1 MYNDIFCDM
10 HFKFSPSILSRL
22 GEELVPNPDQGI
34 LELVKNSYD
43 ADATIC
49 EVILNNTESS
59 GGSVTIS
66 DNGDGMDIQALR
78 DSWLVLGKSKKAF
91 RSLTRLKRI
100 PVGDKGLGRLA
111 ALRQG
116 TQVKIFTR
124 PQDQPNVEYSLEINW
139 EDFDRVDF
147 VEDVTLEVD
156 RSETIKD
163 HGTEII
169 INDLKARFGR
179 KETKRLARELLLLAD
194 PFSTAISFRPK
205 LIAPGF
211 DDLEKQV
218 NDAFFNDAEYHVKA
232 HLNLEGKVQAS
243 FWDWKGDLIASTESI
258 DIYKNEDDD
267 LDISYKTISAEFE
280 LWIFQL
286 NPQSFTAK
294 NKKDNSKEIRDWLTA
309 VGGVHMYYRGLRV
322 APYGDKDDDWLKIN
336 FKRASNP
343 EVRPYTNTGIGRV
356 TTEESDNRLIQK
368 TDRLGFM
375 ENDAYVDLRSFAIE
389 TLDWVADERLKII
402 ESKRSQSKQEAKR
415 DVIAIKE
422 EVRQVIEA
430 AKMPPAVQSMVIKVV
445 EEYEKAKDQE
455 EKTLREDLQ
464 LYRSLATA
472 GTTAAVFA
480 HESSKKITLIRQ
492 LVEVI
497 DQRIKDIAKDQYE
510 KLFSK
515 QLTKMYQ
522 IASSL
527 ENFAKYPIY
536 LLKRDKRKSI
546 NVDVNLIITN
556 LIELFKTFFQNAR
569 IEVEFDSYPEKIYI
583 KGSIALLESI
593 VTNLLINTVNAFSI
607 QGASLKERKVMLKTE
622 ISDGFALL
630 TVMDSASG
638 IKGLGL
644 DEIWLPGK
652 STTPGGTGLG
662 LTIVKDSVED
672 LGGRITVI
680 PNGQLGGAE
689 FIVQLKLKLI

>member
-1 MYNDIFCDM
+1 M

-49 EVILNNTESS
+49 EVILNNTEAS

-66 DNGDGMDIQALR
+66 DNGDGMDIEALR
-78 DSWLVLGKSKKAF
+78 DSWLVLGKSKKAS

-124 PQDQPNVEYSLEINW
+124 PKDQPNVEYSLGINW

-147 VEDVTLEVD
+147 VEDVILEVD
-156 RSETIKD
+156 RSETLKD

-169 INDLKARFGR
+169 VGNLKAKFGR

-205 LIAPGF
+205 LIASGF

-218 NDAFFNDAEYHVKA
+218 NEAFFDDAEYHIKA
-232 HLNLEGKVQAS
+232 SLNVDGKAQVS
-243 FWDWKGDLIASTESI
+243 LWDWKRELINSIDNI
-258 DIYKNEDDD
+258 DIYQEDKEEDDSFD
-267 LDISYKTISAEFE
+267 TSAKAVPAEFE
-280 LWIFQL
+280 MWIFEL
-286 NPQSFTAK
+286 NPQSFNTK
-294 NKKDNSKEIRDWLTA
+294 GRKGNLVEIRDWLNA

-322 APYGDKDDDWLKIN
+322 APYGDRDDDWLKIN
-336 FKRASNP
+336 YQRTKNP
-343 EVRPYTNTGIGRV
+343 EARPSTSTVIGRV
-356 TTEESDNRLIQK
+356 ITEDPDNQLVQK

-375 ENDAYVDLRSFAIE
+375 ENDAYLDLRNFAIK
-389 TLDWVADERLKII
+389 TLDWVASERLKII

-422 EVRQVIEA
+422 EVRQVIA
-430 AKMPPAVQSMVIKVV
+430 AANMPTAVQSMVIKVV

-455 EKTLREDLQ
+455 EKTLRDDLQ

-492 LVEVI
+492 LVEVV
-497 DQRIKDIAKDQYE
+497 DKRIKEITSNDTYQ
-510 KLFSK
+510 KLFGK
-515 QLTKMYQ
+515 PLGKMYQ
-522 IASSL
+522 IADSL

-536 LLKRDKRKSI
+536 LLRKDKRKSI
-546 NVDVNLIITN
+546 NVDVNLIIDN
-556 LIELFKTFFQNAR
+556 LIELFKTFFENAK
-569 IEVEFDSYPEKIYI
+569 IEIEFHAYPDKIYI
-583 KGSIALLESI
+583 KGTIALLESI
-593 VTNLLINTVNAFSI
+593 VTNLLTNTLNAFAV
-607 QGASLKERKVMLKTE
+607 QGANLRERKVILKTE
-622 ISDGFALL
+622 VSDGFAFLR
-630 TVMDSASG
+630 VMDSASG

-662 LTIVKDSVED
+662 LTIVKDSVGD
-672 LGGRITVI
+672 LGGKITVI

-689 FIVQLKLKLI
+689 FIVQLKLKYI

>member
-1 MYNDIFCDM
+1 M

-49 EVILNNTESS
+49 EVILKNTE
-59 GGSVTIS
+59 
-66 DNGDGMDIQALR
+66 ALR
-78 DSWLVLGKSKKAF
+78 DSWLVLGKSKKAS

-124 PQDQPNVEYSLEINW
+124 PKEQPNVEYSLEINW

-147 VEDVTLEVD
+147 VEDVILEVD
-156 RSETIKD
+156 RGETIKD

-169 INDLKARFGR
+169 VDNLKARFGR

-205 LIAPGF
+205 LIASGF

-218 NDAFFNDAEYHVKA
+218 NEAFFDDAEYHVKA
-232 HLNLEGKVQAS
+232 SLNVDGMAQVSL
-243 FWDWKGDLIASTESI
+243 WDWKMELINSIDSI
-258 DIYKNEDDD
+258 DIYQEDKEEDDS
-267 LDISYKTISAEFE
+267 LDTSCKVVPAEFE
-280 LWIFQL
+280 MWIFEL
-286 NPQSFTAK
+286 NPQSFNTK
-294 NKKDNSKEIRDWLTA
+294 GRKGNLVEIRDWLNA

-336 FKRASNP
+336 YERSKNP
-343 EVRPYTNTGIGRV
+343 EARPYSNTVIGRV
-356 TTEESDNRLIQK
+356 ITEDPEHQLVQK

-375 ENDAYVDLRSFAIE
+375 ENDAYLDLRNFAIKA
-389 TLDWVADERLKII
+389 LDWVASERLKII

-422 EVRQVIEA
+422 EVRQVIA
-430 AKMPPAVQSMVIKVV
+430 AANMPTAVQSMVIKVV

-455 EKTLREDLQ
+455 EKTLRDDLQ

-492 LVEVI
+492 LVEII
-497 DQRIKDIAKDQYE
+497 DQRIKGIANEQYE
-510 KLFSK
+510 KLFGK
-515 QLTKMYQ
+515 QLSKMYQ

-536 LLKRDKRKSI
+536 LLRRDKRKSI
-546 NVDVNLIITN
+546 NVDVNLVINN
-556 LIELFKTFFQNAR
+556 LIELFKTFFVNAR
-569 IEVEFDSYPEKIYI
+569 IEIEFDSYPEKIYI
-583 KGSIALLESI
+583 KGSIALLESV
-593 VTNLLINTVNAFSI
+593 VTNLLTNTVNAFSV
-607 QGASLKERKVMLKTE
+607 QGGDLKERKVILKTE
-622 ISDGFALL
+622 ISDGFAWIR
-630 TVMDSASG
+630 VMDSASG

-662 LTIVKDSVED
+662 LTIVKDSVGD
-672 LGGRITVI
+672 LGGKITVI

-689 FIVQLKLKLI
+689 FIVQLKLKHI

>member
-1 MYNDIFCDM
+1 M

-49 EVILNNTESS
+49 EVILNNTEAS

-66 DNGDGMDIQALR
+66 DDGDGMDIEALR
-78 DSWLVLGKSKKAF
+78 DSWLVLGKSKKAS
-91 RSLTRLKRI
+91 RSLTTRLKRI

-147 VEDVTLEVD
+147 VEDVILEVD

-169 INDLKARFGR
+169 VGNLKARFGR

-205 LIAPGF
+205 LIASGF

-218 NDAFFNDAEYHVKA
+218 NEAFFDDAEYHVKA
-232 HLNLEGKVQAS
+232 SLNVDGKAQVS
-243 FWDWKGDLIASTESI
+243 LWDWKRELINSIDSI
-258 DIYKNEDDD
+258 DIYQEDKEEDDSFD
-267 LDISYKTISAEFE
+267 TSGKAVPAEFE
-280 LWIFQL
+280 MWIFEL
-286 NPQSFTAK
+286 NPQSFNTK
-294 NKKDNSKEIRDWLTA
+294 GRKGNLVEIRDWLTA
-309 VGGVHMYYRGLRV
+309 VGGVHLYYRGLRV

-336 FKRASNP
+336 YERSKNP
-343 EVRPYTNTGIGRV
+343 EARPYNKTVIGRV
-356 TTEESDNRLIQK
+356 ITEDPDNQLAQK

-375 ENDAYVDLRSFAIE
+375 ENDAYLDLRNFAIK
-389 TLDWVADERLKII
+389 TLDWVASERLKII
-402 ESKRSQSKQEAKR
+402 ESKRSQSKQEVKQ
-415 DVIAIKE
+415 DVIEVKE
-422 EVRQVIEA
+422 KVRQVVA
-430 AKMPPAVQSMVIKVV
+430 AANMPMTVQSMVIKVV
-445 EEYEKAKDQE
+445 EEYEKAKEQE
-455 EKTLREDLQ
+455 EKTLRNDLQ

-497 DQRIKDIAKDQYE
+497 DQRIKEATSSDNYQ
-510 KLFSK
+510 KLFGKPLS
-515 QLTKMYQ
+515 KMYQ
-522 IASSL
+522 IAGSL
-527 ENFAKYPIY
+527 ENFAQYPIY
-536 LLKRDKRKSI
+536 LLRRDKRKSI
-546 NVDVNLIITN
+546 NVDINLVINN
-556 LIELFKTFFQNAR
+556 LIELFKTFFENSK
-569 IEVEFDSYPEKIYI
+569 IEIEFYEYTEKIYI
-583 KGSIALLESI
+583 KGTIALLESI
-593 VTNLLINTVNAFSI
+593 VTNLLTNTLNAFAV
-607 QGASLKERKVMLKTE
+607 QGANLNERKVILKTE
-622 ISDGFALL
+622 VSDGFVWLKI
-630 TVMDSASG
+630 MDSASG
-638 IKGLGL
+638 IKGLSL

-689 FIVQLKLKLI
+689 FIIQLKLKHR

>member
-1 MYNDIFCDM
+1 M

-49 EVILNNTESS
+49 EVILNNTEAS

-78 DSWLVLGKSKKAF
+78 DSWLVLGKSKKAS
-91 RSLTRLKRI
+91 RSLTRLKRM

-124 PQDQPNVEYSLEINW
+124 PKDQPNVEYSLEINW

-156 RSETIKD
+156 RSETIKE

-169 INDLKARFGR
+169 INNLKAKFGR

-205 LIAPGF
+205 LIASGF

-218 NDAFFNDAEYHVKA
+218 NEAFFDDAEYHVKA
-232 HLNLEGKVQAS
+232 SLNVDGKAQVS
-243 FWDWKGDLIASTESI
+243 LWDWKRELINSVDSI
-258 DIYKNEDDD
+258 DVYQEDKEENSFDT
-267 LDISYKTISAEFE
+267 SSKAVPAEFE
-280 LWIFQL
+280 MWIFEL
-286 NPQSFTAK
+286 NPQSFNTK
-294 NKKDNSKEIRDWLTA
+294 GRKGNLVEIRDWLNA

-322 APYGDKDDDWLKIN
+322 APYGDRDDDWLKIN
-336 FKRASNP
+336 YQRTKNP
-343 EVRPYTNTGIGRV
+343 EARPSTSTVIGRV
-356 TTEESDNRLIQK
+356 ITEDPDNQLVQK

-375 ENDAYVDLRSFAIE
+375 ENDAYLDLRNFAIK

-415 DVIAIKE
+415 HTIAIKE
-422 EVRQVIEA
+422 EVRQVIA
-430 AKMPPAVQSMVIKVV
+430 AANMPTAVQSMVIKVV
-445 EEYEKAKDQE
+445 EEYEKANDQKE
-455 EKTLREDLQ
+455 NILRADLQ

-492 LVEVI
+492 LIEVI

-515 QLTKMYQ
+515 QLIKMYQ
-522 IASSL
+522 IAGSL

-536 LLKRDKRKSI
+536 LLGKDKRKSI

-556 LIELFKTFFQNAR
+556 LIELFKTFFENAR
-569 IEVEFDSYPEKIYI
+569 IEIEFDSYPEKIYI

-593 VTNLLINTVNAFSI
+593 VTNLLTNTVNAFSI
-607 QGASLKERKVMLKTE
+607 QGANLRERKVILKTE

-638 IKGLGL
+638 IKGLDL
-644 DEIWLPGK
+644 DEIWLPGR

-689 FIVQLKLKLI
+689 FIVQLKLKHI

>member
-1 MYNDIFCDM
+1 M

-49 EVILNNTESS
+49 EVILNNTEAS

-66 DNGDGMDIQALR
+66 DDGDGMDIEALR
-78 DSWLVLGKSKKAF
+78 DSWLVLGKSKKAS
-91 RSLTRLKRI
+91 RSLTTRLKRI

-147 VEDVTLEVD
+147 VEDVILEVD
-156 RSETIKD
+156 RSETAKD

-169 INDLKARFGR
+169 IGNLKAKFGR

-205 LIAPGF
+205 LIASGF

-218 NDAFFNDAEYHVKA
+218 NEAFFDDAEYHVKA
-232 HLNLEGKVQAS
+232 SLNVDGKAQVS
-243 FWDWKGDLIASTESI
+243 LWDWKRDLINSIDSI
-258 DIYKNEDDD
+258 DIYQEDKEEDDSFD
-267 LDISYKTISAEFE
+267 TRGKAVPAEFE
-280 LWIFQL
+280 LWIFEL
-286 NPQSFTAK
+286 NPQSFNTK
-294 NKKDNSKEIRDWLTA
+294 GRKGNLVEIRDWLTA
-309 VGGVHMYYRGLRV
+309 VGGVHLYYRGLRV

-336 FKRASNP
+336 YERSKNP
-343 EVRPYTNTGIGRV
+343 EARPYNKTVIGRV
-356 TTEESDNRLIQK
+356 ITEDHDNQLAQK

-375 ENDAYVDLRSFAIE
+375 ENDAYLDLRNFAIK
-389 TLDWVADERLKII
+389 TLDWVASERLKII
-402 ESKRSQSKQEAKR
+402 ESKRSQSKQEVKQ
-415 DVIAIKE
+415 DVIEVKE
-422 EVRQVIEA
+422 KVRQVVA
-430 AKMPPAVQSMVIKVV
+430 AANMPMTVQSMVIKVV
-445 EEYEKAKDQE
+445 EEYEKAKEQE
-455 EKTLREDLQ
+455 EKTLRNDLQ

-497 DQRIKDIAKDQYE
+497 DQRIKEATSSDNYQ
-510 KLFSK
+510 KLFGKPLS
-515 QLTKMYQ
+515 KMYQ
-522 IASSL
+522 IAGSL
-527 ENFAKYPIY
+527 ENFAQYPIY
-536 LLKRDKRKSI
+536 LLRRDKRKSI
-546 NVDVNLIITN
+546 NVDINLVINN
-556 LIELFKTFFQNAR
+556 LIELFKTFFENSK
-569 IEVEFDSYPEKIYI
+569 IEIEFYEYTEKIYI
-583 KGSIALLESI
+583 KGTIAVLESI
-593 VTNLLINTVNAFSI
+593 VTNLLTNTLNAFAV
-607 QGASLKERKVMLKTE
+607 QGANLNERKVILKTE
-622 ISDGFALL
+622 VSDGFVWLKI
-630 TVMDSASG
+630 MDSASG
-638 IKGLGL
+638 IKGLSL

-689 FIVQLKLKLI
+689 FIIQLKLKHR

>member
-1 MYNDIFCDM
+1 M

-49 EVILNNTESS
+49 EVILKNTESS

-66 DNGDGMDIQALR
+66 DNGDGMDIEALR
-78 DSWLVLGKSKKAF
+78 DSWLVLGKSKKAS

-124 PQDQPNVEYSLEINW
+124 PKEQPNVEYSLEINW

-147 VEDVTLEVD
+147 VEDVILEVD

-169 INDLKARFGR
+169 IGNLKARFGR

-205 LIAPGF
+205 LIASGF

-218 NDAFFNDAEYHVKA
+218 NEAFFDDAEYHVKA
-232 HLNLEGKVQAS
+232 SLNVDGMAQVSL
-243 FWDWKGDLIASTESI
+243 WDWKMELINSIDSI
-258 DIYKNEDDD
+258 DIYQEDKEEDDS
-267 LDISYKTISAEFE
+267 LDTSCKVVPAEFE
-280 LWIFQL
+280 MWIFEL
-286 NPQSFTAK
+286 NPQSFNTK
-294 NKKDNSKEIRDWLTA
+294 GRKGNLVEIRDWLNA

-336 FKRASNP
+336 YERSKNP
-343 EVRPYTNTGIGRV
+343 EARPYSNTVIGRV
-356 TTEESDNRLIQK
+356 ITEDPEHQLVQK

-375 ENDAYVDLRSFAIE
+375 ENDAYLDLRNFAIKA
-389 TLDWVADERLKII
+389 LDWVASERLKII

-422 EVRQVIEA
+422 EVRQVIA
-430 AKMPPAVQSMVIKVV
+430 AANMPTAVQSMVIKVV

-455 EKTLREDLQ
+455 EKTLRDDLQ

-492 LVEVI
+492 LVEII
-497 DQRIKDIAKDQYE
+497 DQRIKGIANEQYE
-510 KLFSK
+510 KLFGK
-515 QLTKMYQ
+515 QLSKMYQ

-536 LLKRDKRKSI
+536 LLRRDKRKSI
-546 NVDVNLIITN
+546 NVDVNLVINN
-556 LIELFKTFFQNAR
+556 LIELFKTFFVNAR
-569 IEVEFDSYPEKIYI
+569 IEIEFDSYPEKIYI
-583 KGSIALLESI
+583 KGSIALLESV
-593 VTNLLINTVNAFSI
+593 VTNLLTNTVNAFSV
-607 QGASLKERKVMLKTE
+607 QGGDLKERKVILKTE
-622 ISDGFALL
+622 ISDGFAWIR
-630 TVMDSASG
+630 VMDSASG

-662 LTIVKDSVED
+662 LTIVKDSVGD
-672 LGGRITVI
+672 LGGKITVI

-689 FIVQLKLKLI
+689 FIVQLKLKHI

>member
-1 MYNDIFCDM
+1 M

-49 EVILNNTESS
+49 EVILNNTEAS

-66 DNGDGMDIQALR
+66 DDGDGMDIEALR
-78 DSWLVLGKSKKAF
+78 DSWLVLGKSKKAS
-91 RSLTRLKRI
+91 RSLTTRLKRI

-147 VEDVTLEVD
+147 VEDVILEVD
-156 RSETIKD
+156 RSETAKD

-169 INDLKARFGR
+169 IGNLKAKFGR

-205 LIAPGF
+205 LIASGF

-218 NDAFFNDAEYHVKA
+218 NEAFFDDAEYHVKA
-232 HLNLEGKVQAS
+232 SLNVDGKAQVS
-243 FWDWKGDLIASTESI
+243 LWDWKRELINSIDSI
-258 DIYKNEDDD
+258 DIYQEDKEEDDSFD
-267 LDISYKTISAEFE
+267 TRGKAVPAEFE
-280 LWIFQL
+280 LWIFEL
-286 NPQSFTAK
+286 NPQSFNTK
-294 NKKDNSKEIRDWLTA
+294 GRKGNLVEIRDWLTA
-309 VGGVHMYYRGLRV
+309 VGGVHLYYRGLRV

-336 FKRASNP
+336 YERSKNP
-343 EVRPYTNTGIGRV
+343 EARPYNKTVIGRV
-356 TTEESDNRLIQK
+356 ITEDHDNQLAQK

-375 ENDAYVDLRSFAIE
+375 ENDAYLDLRNFAIK
-389 TLDWVADERLKII
+389 TLDWVASERLKII
-402 ESKRSQSKQEAKR
+402 ESKRSQSKQEVKQ
-415 DVIAIKE
+415 DVIEVKE
-422 EVRQVIEA
+422 KVRQVVA
-430 AKMPPAVQSMVIKVV
+430 AANMPMTVQSMVIKVV
-445 EEYEKAKDQE
+445 EEYEKAKGQE
-455 EKTLREDLQ
+455 EKTLRNDLQ

-497 DQRIKDIAKDQYE
+497 DQRIKEATSSDNYQ
-510 KLFSK
+510 KLFGKPLS
-515 QLTKMYQ
+515 KMYQ
-522 IASSL
+522 IAGSL
-527 ENFAKYPIY
+527 ENFAQYPIY
-536 LLKRDKRKSI
+536 LLRRDKRKSI
-546 NVDVNLIITN
+546 NVDINLVINN
-556 LIELFKTFFQNAR
+556 LIELFKTFFENSK
-569 IEVEFDSYPEKIYI
+569 IEIEFYEYTEKIYI
-583 KGSIALLESI
+583 KGTIAVLESI
-593 VTNLLINTVNAFSI
+593 VTNLLTNTLNAFAV
-607 QGASLKERKVMLKTE
+607 QGANLNERKVILKTE
-622 ISDGFALL
+622 VSDGFVWLKI
-630 TVMDSASG
+630 MDSASG
-638 IKGLGL
+638 IKGLSL

-689 FIVQLKLKLI
+689 FIIQLKLKHR

>member
-1 MYNDIFCDM
+1 M

-49 EVILNNTESS
+49 EVILKNTE
-59 GGSVTIS
+59 
-66 DNGDGMDIQALR
+66 ALR
-78 DSWLVLGKSKKAF
+78 DSWLVLGKSKKAS

-124 PQDQPNVEYSLEINW
+124 PKEQPNVEYSLEINW

-147 VEDVTLEVD
+147 VEDVILEVD
-156 RSETIKD
+156 RGETIKD

-169 INDLKARFGR
+169 VDNLKARFGR

-205 LIAPGF
+205 LIASGF

-218 NDAFFNDAEYHVKA
+218 NEAFFDDAEYHVKA
-232 HLNLEGKVQAS
+232 SLNVDGKAQVS
-243 FWDWKGDLIASTESI
+243 LWDWKRELIKSIDSI
-258 DIYKNEDDD
+258 DIYQEDKEEDDSFD
-267 LDISYKTISAEFE
+267 TSGKAVPAEFE
-280 LWIFQL
+280 MWIFEL
-286 NPQSFTAK
+286 NPQSFNTK
-294 NKKDNSKEIRDWLTA
+294 GRKGNLVEIRDWLNA

-336 FKRASNP
+336 YERSKNP
-343 EVRPYTNTGIGRV
+343 EARPYSNTVIGRV
-356 TTEESDNRLIQK
+356 ITEDPEHQLVQK

-375 ENDAYVDLRSFAIE
+375 ENDAYLDLRNFAIKA
-389 TLDWVADERLKII
+389 LDWVASERLKII

-422 EVRQVIEA
+422 EVRQVIA
-430 AKMPPAVQSMVIKVV
+430 AANMPTAVQSMVIKVV

-455 EKTLREDLQ
+455 EKTLRDDLQ

-492 LVEVI
+492 LVEII
-497 DQRIKDIAKDQYE
+497 DQRIKGIANEQYE
-510 KLFSK
+510 KLFGK
-515 QLTKMYQ
+515 QLSKMYQ

-536 LLKRDKRKSI
+536 LLRRDKRKSI
-546 NVDVNLIITN
+546 NVDVNLVINN
-556 LIELFKTFFQNAR
+556 LIELFKTFFVNAR
-569 IEVEFDSYPEKIYI
+569 IEIEFDSYPEKIYI
-583 KGSIALLESI
+583 KGSIALLESV
-593 VTNLLINTVNAFSI
+593 VTNLLTNTVNAFSV
-607 QGASLKERKVMLKTE
+607 QGGDLKERKVILKTE
-622 ISDGFALL
+622 ISDGFAWIR
-630 TVMDSASG
+630 VMDSASG

-662 LTIVKDSVED
+662 LTIVKDSVGD
-672 LGGRITVI
+672 LGGKITVI

-689 FIVQLKLKLI
+689 FIVQLKLKRI